1 MNEPKQFDPD
11 AMDEM
16 FYGNQGQAQPAQ
28 AQAGA
33 PIREAAPIN
42 ADTGIDLTGT
52 SDELPPPEP
61 LPKGMY
67 DCVIDTV
74 KIGYTQD
81 GKTQLIFTFKVTTSN
96 FDGRLVFW
104 RLTPSSAF
112 GAVRLKQLL
121 SRTLIADAKGQEIT
135 LFERIGGKIPN
146 YQNFVDTQ
154 VAVGGR
160 TKLTVKPSAWKDK
173 VTGEPR
179 TGNNVTDINLPSDGS
194 FM

>member
-1 MNEPKQFDPD
+1 MSEPKPFDPD

-16 FYGNQGQAQPAQ
+16 FYGNQPATGQGPAK
-28 AQAGA
+28 A

-52 SDELPPPEP
+52 SNELPPPEP
-61 LPKGMY
+61 LPKGQY

-74 KIGYTQD
+74 KLGYTQD
-81 GKTQLIFTFKVTTSN
+81 GKSQLIFTFKTNGGN

-104 RLTPSSAF
+104 RLTPSSEF

-121 SRTLIADAKGQEIT
+121 SRTLITDPKGLEVT
-135 LFERIGGKIPN
+135 LFEKIGGKISS
-146 YQNFVDTQ
+146 YQDFVDTQ

-160 TKLTVKPSAWKDK
+160 TKLTVKPSAWNDK
-173 VTGEPR
+173 VTGEKR
-179 TGNNVTDINLPSDGS
+179 QGNNVTDINLPSDGS